1 VIGSGSR
8 IAVAANNVNY
18 YKTRGKQMRIL
29 NVKQHKVFLEDEDEV
44 RFVAYLGSNRVTNRD
59 TLRFLDRAICEQLR
73 QEREEAEQN
82 LSDFYAELRS

>member
-1 VIGSGSR
+1 MIGSGSR

-29 NVKQHKVFLEDEDEV
+29 NVRQHKVFLEDEEEI
-44 RFVAYLGSNRVTNRD
+44 RFVAYLGSNRVTNPD
-59 TLRFLDRAICEQLR
+59 TLKFLDRAICEQLR
-73 QEREEAEQN
+73 QEQEEKEQQ

>member
-8 IAVAANNVNY
+8 TAVAANNVNY

-29 NVKQHKVFLEDEDEV
+29 NVKQHKVFLEDEEEV
-44 RFVAYLGSNRVTNRD
+44 RFVAYLGSNRVTNPD

-73 QEREEAEQN
+73 QEQEEAEQQ
-82 LSDFYAELRS
+82 LSDFYGELR